1 MSRRDDA
8 RNYFRDAPQRLRPKS
23 PGRKNKTGIA
33 FSDFVQK
40 ENFSN
45 THGKQHSNFHA
56 PDLLL
61 IMPLFVLCCIFF
73 ILGFRLFYV
82 QIIQGAYYKNLSD
95 QNRTRTTV
103 IPAARGIIFD
113 RYMRPLVRNVPV
125 FEIIENK
132 KAQIVGKD
140 EGLSRIKEGKQ
151 VVYFTKIRAYVKILE
166 NREKGELKFLKAN
179 LIRYGTSPVGNS
191 ATFQENDEI
200 QIRARIN
207 KDAYI
212 HIFGIGQNGI
222 VAKIYPNEYFNGE
235 LLSAEA
241 EFIFPNEKQRNA
253 GFKLKVSLPKG
264 LSRGVETILIVASK
278 EKKDFMSDKKA
289 TEVTVTDLMQELSDT
304 ASFLWTEETIGYE
317 VRR

>member
-1 MSRRDDA
+1 MRYLKISLFLSIFLFTIPLGLPCPRMPLSGACSLHAYAADV
-8 RNYFRDAPQRLRPKS
+8 K
-23 PGRKNKTGIA
+23 G
-33 FSDFVQK
+33 
-40 ENFSN
+40 SN
-45 THGKQHSNFHA
+45 T
-56 PDLLL
+56 
-61 IMPLFVLCCIFF
+61 
-73 ILGFRLFYV
+73 
-82 QIIQGAYYKNLSD
+82 QIIEIEKEGESVLGEDTTPAQAKALALNNARRAAIEQAAGAIVHSSTVVYNYQLISGLIKSSARGVIVKEEILSD
-95 QNRTRTTV
+95 
-103 IPAARGIIFD
+103 
-113 RYMRPLVRNVPV
+113 
-125 FEIIENK
+125 EIK
-132 KAQIVGKD
+132 
-140 EGLSRIKEGKQ
+140 KEGKQ

-166 NREKGELKFLKAN
+166 NREKGELKFLNAN